1 MIHNDRFGPSLVV
14 WGSAFVLLSFAFL
27 VLGAVSIGVDDVA
40 AVLVNH
46 LTPFELE
53 QSASVDAIV
62 WNIRMPRL
70 VLAAA
75 AGIAL
80 GVGGVTLQG
89 TYRNPIADPQ
99 LIGLSSI
106 ASIGAIA
113 GFWLGYATVGP
124 GIAIAAGVAAGVLG
138 GLAIRHI
145 SDRAGGDTARF
156 ILIGIAI
163 GLVVG
168 ALVAT
173 ASVAIHDPR
182 IPDISFWFF
191 GGLGAATW
199 SSAAWVSL
207 TAIMMI
213 TALIPTS
220 GRLDILSLGFV
231 SARHVGLNVSSVLRT
246 NAILIG
252 GATGATVGAIGVVG
266 FVGLVAGGIA
276 AKTVGPH
283 HRHTIPMAATVGA
296 TFVVGSDLIGRVVG
310 HGFEVPVGLITSAVG
325 GVYLVYLILRNRV
338 AA

>member
-89 TYRNPIADPQ
+89 TYRNPIVDPQ

-191 GGLGAATW
+191 GGLGAQSVIDRRGEDRPAR
-199 SSAAWVSL
+199 
-207 TAIMMI
+207 
-213 TALIPTS
+213 
-220 GRLDILSLGFV
+220 RLGP
-231 SARHVGLNVSSVLRT
+231 
-246 NAILIG
+246 IG
-252 GATGATVGAIGVVG
+252 HQHHQCH
-266 FVGLVAGGIA
+266 GIA
-276 AKTVGPH
+276 A
-283 HRHTIPMAATVGA
+283 A
-296 TFVVGSDLIGRVVG
+296 
-310 HGFEVPVGLITSAVG
+310 
-325 GVYLVYLILRNRV
+325 
-338 AA
+338 

>member
-1 MIHNDRFGPSLVV
+1 MIHNDRFAPSLVV
-14 WGSAFVLLSFAFL
+14 WGSALALICFAFL
-27 VLGAVSIGVDDVA
+27 VLGAVSIGIDDVA

-46 LTPFELE
+46 LTPFKIE
-53 QSASVDAIV
+53 QSAPVDAIV

-70 VLAAA
+70 ILAAS

-99 LIGLSSI
+99 LVGLSSI
-106 ASIGAIA
+106 ASIGAIT

-124 GIAIAAGVAAGVLG
+124 EIAIAAGAVAGVLG
-138 GLAIRHI
+138 GLVVRHI
-145 SDRAGGDTARF
+145 SGRAGGDAGRF
-156 ILIGIAI
+156 ILIGIAL

-168 ALVAT
+168 AVVAT

-199 SSAAWVSL
+199 STAAWVFL
-207 TAIMMI
+207 AAIL
-213 TALIPTS
+213 ALAALLPS
-220 GRLDILSLGFV
+220 SSRLDILSLGFV

-246 NAILIG
+246 NAILVG
-252 GATGATVGAIGVVG
+252 GAVGATVGAIGVVG
-266 FVGLVAGGIA
+266 FVGLVAGRIA
-276 AKTVGPH
+276 AKAVGPH

-310 HGFEVPVGLITSAVG
+310 HGFEVPVGLITTAVG